1 MKTYLAW
8 LKEVTTGQS
17 GPDIDSIKVE
27 EGGRVTIE
35 VSITSARAQQIA
47 QEFAD
52 AGHDVRMHKGFEED
66 RIRAHATQGGCG
78 HVCDDDCRSY
88 GCNYDGAPDG
98 VF

>member
-8 LKEVTTGQS
+8 LKEVTDQS
-17 GPDIDSIKVE
+17 GPDIDSIVVE
-27 EGGRVTIE
+27 SNGRVTLN
-35 VSITSARAQQIA
+35 VSIRSARALEIA

-52 AGHDVRMHKGFEED
+52 AGREVRMLDGFEED

-78 HVCDDDCRSY
+78 HTCDDDCRSY
-88 GCNYDGAPDG
+88 GCSYDGAPDG